1 MQSFYSGSERRKA
14 VSNQTDQSSQD
25 KLISLVK
32 KALSSITLR
41 QGVREAKLRSPQSYA
56 FHALSAAT
64 LALDIC
70 RAIYASSD
78 LGKRQLEKLSEMYNL
93 PFEDLCF
100 YGGLLHDWNK
110 LEGGEEAAKT

>member
-1 MQSFYSGSERRKA
+1 
-14 VSNQTDQSSQD
+14 VSIQTDQGNQD
-25 KLISLVK
+25 KLIFLIR
-32 KALSSITLR
+32 KALSNITLG
-41 QGVREAKLRSPQSYA
+41 QGDREAKLKSPQSYA

-78 LGKRQLEKLSEMYNL
+78 LGKRQLEKLSEMYSL

-110 LEGGEEAAKT
+110 LEDRGNRKT

>member
-1 MQSFYSGSERRKA
+1 
-14 VSNQTDQSSQD
+14 VSIQTGQGNQD
-25 KLISLVK
+25 KLIFLTR
-32 KALSSITLR
+32 KALSNITLG

-70 RAIYASSD
+70 RAIYASSG
-78 LGKRQLEKLSEMYNL
+78 LGKRQLEKLSETYNL

-110 LEGGEEAAKT
+110 LEGRGNRKT

>member
-1 MQSFYSGSERRKA
+1 MQSFIVVLREAMSI
-14 VSNQTDQSSQD
+14 QTGQGNQD
-25 KLISLVK
+25 KLIFLIR
-32 KALSSITLR
+32 KALSSITLG

-78 LGKRQLEKLSEMYNL
+78 SGKRQLEKLSEMYSL

-100 YGGLLHDWNK
+100 YGGFLHDWNK
-110 LEGGEEAAKT
+110 LEDRGNRKT